1 MNEYLAYTLSENTS
15 LTLFTEPTAQ
25 PIATNDV
32 LQSPIILLTRTN
44 FTVNNL

>member
-1 MNEYLAYTLSENTS
+1 MNEYLANTLYENTA
-15 LTLFTEPTAQ
+15 LTFTEPTAQ
-25 PIATNDV
+25 PVATNDV